1 APFIEDFARKAIDAG
16 ASAVLG
22 HGAHMLRGVEVYK
35 GRPIFYNLGSLMI
48 EFEAGEQLMTP
59 EMYEGFGLHRDAL
72 PSQMHMSRVAD
83 KSGKRIGFYAE
94 SRFSKGCIA
103 VCDFDGGAVK
113 V

>member
-1 APFIEDFARKAIDAG
+1 
-16 ASAVLG
+16 
-22 HGAHMLRGVEVYK
+22 
-35 GRPIFYNLGSLMI
+35 
-48 EFEAGEQLMTP
+48 MTP

-113 V
+113 VKLVPIDMDLNRHVPRSADCR